1 MHCLDTVHIHSVTD
15 RWTDDSMMPIADH
28 TVCSSTIG

>member
-1 MHCLDTVHIHSVTD
+1 MYHLATVHFVTD
-15 RWTDDSMMPIADH
+15 RWTDNSIMPIADH